1 VASRRCAAGDRCA
14 EYDLAKR
21 RATLLADP
29 SVPLCP
35 DCLRVAEREVR
46 ALPGDYAALEQWLPK
61 PLSQW
66 SDGQPGKRDRG
77 EHPLP
82 LREFVLVLQRTI
94 WQTATAW
101 EPVVRE
107 LDRLSDEVTAG
118 VREGRAVQTACTVIA
133 PRLGRLARVGQTDM
147 AEYPWAGADDD
158 LPRMVLHGP
167 ERHGVA
173 TTTEVCSPTGA
184 GGIAHLRRLHY
195 LARSVVGLTSPVR
208 KLPGACHGCLRD
220 GTLRQHQPRQRGDD
234 PRVWCDQCDA
244 WRPYDEYE
252 RSMRLVIWHEG
263 AACS

>member
-21 RATLLADP
+21 RATPLADP

-35 DCLRVAEREVR
+35 DCLRVAERDVR

-118 VREGRAVQTACTVIA
+118 VREGWAVQRACEVVA
-133 PRLGRLARVGQTDM
+133 PRLSRLARVGPTDM
-147 AEYPWAGADDD
+147 ADYPDPDNQLSG
-158 LPRMVLHGP
+158 MVLWGP
-167 ERHGVA
+167 ERHGVRTA
-173 TTTEVCSPTGA
+173 TELCSPTGA
-184 GGIAHLRRLHY
+184 EGILHLRRLHW
-195 LARSVVGLTSPVR
+195 LARSVTGMSERVR
-208 KLPGACHGCLRD
+208 KLPGFCPTCKED
-220 GTLRQHQPRQRGDD
+220 DVLRQRHPRQHKHD
-234 PRVWCDQCDA
+234 PPVWCDDCGA
-244 WRPYDEYE
+244 WMPYDEYE
-252 RSMRLVIWHEG
+252 RLMKLIIWRDV
-263 AACS
+263 